1 MIADFFLRHFIG
13 FSMQIVPGVLL
24 LLLPF
29 DRARYRVRASIQWM
43 IFALAALILAGLYAF
58 LAAAAYSSNQQ
69 SDDTGYPFGNFFML
83 VSILIIATL
92 YFLLIVDRPL
102 NKLLVLFGVV
112 TFASIQ
118 YSLVNVLLDF
128 TPTPPDSQIGQT
140 YDINT
145 CFVYLIVTA
154 VLLPPVAVFFR
165 RTLRTYVKSIR
176 SEYSRWEFVLLVII
190 TTLYLAINA
199 LFSMF
204 WAQFRERFQINQSYY
219 MPVILLLTAMLAL
232 VYYSVIKLANLRSEE
247 AERKMEAAV
256 IRMDHDRISR
266 DIENQRERLHDTRQL
281 LRTLYMLAKSGDMD
295 ALQAY
300 YDETVEHIHITDER
314 FCMDNCMNSIL
325 RYYDSLSS
333 SSGISFHVQAR
344 CANLLGIAETDL
356 TVLMG
361 NALENAIRAAR
372 AYHTAHPDLPSEIS
386 LVAEET
392 QNLLCVQLEN
402 ACDQVVYSANLNG
415 VSKGEFLPAEAFVS
429 TNGTGQGLGRMETI
443 AKKYDGTAVFRY
455 DEETHTFITRLTLII
470 PR

>member
-1 MIADFFLRHFIG
+1 MIVDFFFRHFFG

-29 DRARYRVRASIQWM
+29 DRTRYRVRAPMQWM
-43 IFALAALILAGLYAF
+43 IFTFAALLLSGVYAF
-58 LAAAAYSSNQQ
+58 LATSAYSGNQQ
-69 SDDTGYPFGNFFML
+69 SESTGYLFGNIFML
-83 VSILIIATL
+83 VSILVIVTL

-102 NKLLVLFGVV
+102 HKLLVFFGVV

-128 TPTPPDSQIGQT
+128 TPTPPASQIGQA
-140 YDINT
+140 YDRNT

-154 VLLPPVAVFFR
+154 ILLPPAALFFR
-165 RTLRTYVKSIR
+165 RTLRTYLKSIR
-176 SEYSRWEFVLLVII
+176 SDYSRWELVILI
-190 TTLYLAINA
+190 LTTALYLAINA

-232 VYYSVIKLANLRSEE
+232 VYYSIIKLANLRSEE
-247 AERKMEAAV
+247 AEQKMEAAV

-314 FCMDNCMNSIL
+314 FCTDNCMNGIL
-325 RYYDSLSS
+325 RYYDSLASS
-333 SSGISFHVQAR
+333 AGMSFHAQAR
-344 CANLLGIAETDL
+344 CANLSGIAETDL

-361 NALENAIRAAR
+361 NALENAISAAR
-372 AYHTAHPDLPSEIS
+372 AYRSACPERPSEIS
-386 LVAEET
+386 LAAEET

-402 ACDQVVYSANLNG
+402 ACDQVVYSANLNS
-415 VSKGEFLPAEAFVS
+415 VSKGDFLAADAFVS
-429 TNGTGQGLGRMETI
+429 TNGTGHGLRRMETI
-443 AKKYDGTAVFRY
+443 ARKYDGTAVFRY
-455 DEETHTFITRLTLII
+455 DEETHTFITRLTLVI